1 MNTECRFAK
10 LIPGKVE
17 STRDGGTVMT
27 RLNVSRLLFS
37 RSGRWV
43 ILGLLVFS
51 ALLLF
56 ACAGKS
62 GPSTVLTGLV
72 EIEAGWHHTCAL
84 TTAGGV
90 NCWGNNHDGQ
100 LGDGTEI
107 DRKTPVDVVG
117 LTSGVKAI
125 AAGWRHTCALTT
137 GGGVKCWGNNHDGQ
151 LGDGTGIDR
160 NTPVDVAGLTSGVAA
175 ITAGWR
181 HTCVLTT
188 GGGVKCWGKNHDG
201 QVGDGTAINRRTP
214 ADVVG
219 LTSGIKTITAGG
231 QHTCALN
238 PKYVQC
244 WGDNEDG
251 QLGDGTTADTLA
263 AREEVGL

>member
-10 LIPGKVE
+10 LIPGKVA

-100 LGDGTEI
+100 LGDGT
-107 DRKTPVDVVG
+107 
-117 LTSGVKAI
+117 
-125 AAGWRHTCALTT
+125 
-137 GGGVKCWGNNHDGQ
+137 
-151 LGDGTGIDR
+151 GIDR
-160 NTPVDVAGLTSGVAA
+160 NTPVDVAGLTSGENGMASGKESA
-175 ITAGWR
+175 WA
-181 HTCVLTT
+181 LPM
-188 GGGVKCWGKNHDG
+188 GGGV
-201 QVGDGTAINRRTP
+201 
-214 ADVVG
+214 
-219 LTSGIKTITAGG
+219 
-231 QHTCALN
+231 
-238 PKYVQC
+238 
-244 WGDNEDG
+244 
-251 QLGDGTTADTLA
+251 
-263 AREEVGL
+263 